1 LCAHALRT
9 GDRTTDCA
17 LQSAKS
23 SCRSTCWQHV
33 ISRCYDSLKRS
44 SGEWKEACTFS
55 SGAWSGA
62 PALHLRAQCTYQ
74 EKSEHE
80 HRRTR
85 HKRRALS
92 TGQRT
97 ETRTTARPTN
107 KQHTNDWSS
116 AFFRQFRRFAP
127 ILEPS
132 LHGARGLTSFIHH
145 ASDALRALCSQMG
158 TTYLIQ
164 LRPRDH
170 WVRAAHT
177 NFELIESRARHCS
190 SRSVLRDAF
199 QADELGLRISS
210 SPPPWSC
217 HNRKQLRSGLMG
229 PWAISKI
236 EVSLEYCG
244 QSPR

>member
-1 LCAHALRT
+1 M
-9 GDRTTDCA
+9 
-17 LQSAKS
+17 
-23 SCRSTCWQHV
+23 
-33 ISRCYDSLKRS
+33 
-44 SGEWKEACTFS
+44 
-55 SGAWSGA
+55 WSGA

-85 HKRRALS
+85 HRRRALS

-145 ASDALRALCSQMG
+145 ASGALRALCPQVG
-158 TTYLIQ
+158 TTFLIQ

-177 NFELIESRARHCS
+177 NFGLGESRARHCLS
-190 SRSVLRDAF
+190 HSVIRDTARKASRGNKSAPAFPPAMVL
-199 QADELGLRISS
+199 
-210 SPPPWSC
+210 P
-217 HNRKQLRSGLMG
+217 
-229 PWAISKI
+229 
-236 EVSLEYCG
+236 
-244 QSPR
+244 

>member
-1 LCAHALRT
+1 MCANALRT
-9 GDRTTDCA
+9 GDRTTDFA

-158 TTYLIQ
+158 TTT
-164 LRPRDH
+164 LR
-170 WVRAAHT
+170 VHT
-177 NFELIESRARHCS
+177 P
-190 SRSVLRDAF
+190 
-199 QADELGLRISS
+199 G
-210 SPPPWSC
+210 
-217 HNRKQLRSGLMG
+217 
-229 PWAISKI
+229 
-236 EVSLEYCG
+236 
-244 QSPR
+244 

>member
-1 LCAHALRT
+1 MWVVHCIPRRPGTPA
-9 GDRTTDCA
+9 
-17 LQSAKS
+17 
-23 SCRSTCWQHV
+23 
-33 ISRCYDSLKRS
+33 SLS
-44 SGEWKEACTFS
+44 YANDTFLS
-55 SGAWSGA
+55 
-62 PALHLRAQCTYQ
+62 
-74 EKSEHE
+74 
-80 HRRTR
+80 TR
-85 HKRRALS
+85 HTTLGTLAQRARSLS
-92 TGQRT
+92 ANQRT

>member
-1 LCAHALRT
+1 MWRVAPECGASMLCHVARELRQSFLKDSASVTSSAL
-9 GDRTTDCA
+9 G
-17 LQSAKS
+17 
-23 SCRSTCWQHV
+23 
-33 ISRCYDSLKRS
+33 
-44 SGEWKEACTFS
+44 
-55 SGAWSGA
+55 
-62 PALHLRAQCTYQ
+62 
-74 EKSEHE
+74 
-80 HRRTR
+80 TR
-85 HKRRALS
+85 HNDTSALALA
-92 TGQRT
+92 TK
-97 ETRTTARPTN
+97 TRTTARPTN
-107 KQHTNDWSS
+107 KQHTNDWFS
-116 AFFRQFRRFAP
+116 ALFRQFRRFAP

-145 ASDALRALCSQMG
+145 ASGALRALCPQVG
-158 TTYLIQ
+158 TTFLIQ

-236 EVSLEYCG
+236 EVWLEVVAGNSAGTACRST
-244 QSPR
+244 QSRLLLWAEPEITLPATGHMVGHFALQSVMALHSARF